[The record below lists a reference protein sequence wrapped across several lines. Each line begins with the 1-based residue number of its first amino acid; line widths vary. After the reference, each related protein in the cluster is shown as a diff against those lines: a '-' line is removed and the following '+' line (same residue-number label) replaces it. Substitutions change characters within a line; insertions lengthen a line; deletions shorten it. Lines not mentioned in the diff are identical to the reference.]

1 MASKDEVLKLT
12 KELQQVNIQNCK
24 NGLTDNAAFEL
35 TRAACRNLM
44 YREVENTA
52 LKDISDISSQSGT
65 AKAKSDTGGSS
76 NIALIAVGAVAAVG
90 LVVGIGYWAFFAE

>member
-52 LKDISDISSQSGT
+52 LKDISSQSGT